1 MKISSFFIDFIM
13 SLIYYIYN
21 LYKEELMK
29 IKYDEV
35 IIFKISKDLKEKM
48 ESKAYEKGQTVSD
61 YLRGLIVKDV
71 KE

>member
-13 SLIYYIYN
+13 SLIYIIYN

>member
-1 MKISSFFIDFIM
+1 
-13 SLIYYIYN
+13 
-21 LYKEELMK
+21 MK

-35 IIFKISKDLKEKM
+35 IIFKSSKDLTEKM

-71 KE
+71 KEQYGNIVEGLPTRCL

>member
-1 MKISSFFIDFIM
+1 
-13 SLIYYIYN
+13 
-21 LYKEELMK
+21 MK